1 MSAPLLWIIFP
12 ILISILLLIF
22 RKNYLLV
29 CLVQIIL
36 CSIIIISAILARFV
50 TPETTSILIYQITPS
65 MNILGRSLIFTSG
78 LKTTMIFS
86 FSALVIWSL
95 SLLIFK
101 IKSNIVPFGITF
113 IGLLIAALAVEPFL
127 YSALIIE
134 IAVVV
139 SIPIFANATN
149 PRIKG
154 VSRYLIYFTI
164 GMPFILLAGWY
175 LAGGEISP
183 VNDEQLIQA
192 ALLLGL
198 GFIFWLAVFPF
209 QSWIP
214 LLAEETE
221 PIEGF
226 FVLTILPMAIA
237 MLLMKYLNGFAWLRG
252 FITVFQ
258 ALRLFGLI
266 MIVFGSIWFSFQK
279 NLRKAISYLLL
290 VSSGLV
296 VVALSFNSSDGYI
309 FSSYFMLLRLI
320 CFFLLSMILM
330 VFEKT
335 RENNSIVSLQLK
347 ALFKKSPITA
357 LVFFI
362 PLFSL
367 VGMPW
372 TVGFPIMQS
381 LFSELAIFI
390 PQFMILL
397 LLSLIIISI
406 TIIRWIFI
414 SIKNDDDSIASS
426 NLGPQETAFLLVCV
440 LGMIIIGIFPNIIY
454 PHIGSIV
461 SDLQFLVK

>member
-1 MSAPLLWIIFP
+1 LSAPVLWIVLP
-12 ILISILLLIF
+12 ILISIIFLIF
-22 RKNYLLV
+22 RKNFLLI
-29 CLVQIIL
+29 CLIQIIL
-36 CSIIIISAILARFV
+36 CLLILISAISARFV
-50 TPETTSILIYQITPS
+50 VSESTSILIYQISPT

-78 LKTTMIFS
+78 LKTTVILFFS
-86 FSALVIWSL
+86 TLGIWSL
-95 SLLIFK
+95 SLYIFK
-101 IKSNIVPFGITF
+101 VRSNIVPFGLTF

-134 IAVVV
+134 IAVIV
-139 SIPIFANATN
+139 SIPIVANAAN

-164 GMPFILLAGWY
+164 GMPFVLLAGWY

-192 ALLLGL
+192 TLLLGL
-198 GFIFWLAVFPF
+198 GFVFWLAVFPF

-252 FITVFQ
+252 FVTVFQ

-266 MIVFGSIWFSFQK
+266 MIIIGSIWFAFQK
-279 NLRKAISYLLL
+279 TLRKAISYLLL

-296 VVALSFNSSDGYI
+296 VLAISFNSSDGYI

-330 VFEKT
+330 VIEKKS
-335 RENNSIVSLQLK
+335 ENISIDSLK
-347 ALFKKSPITA
+347 GLFLKSPIIS
-357 LVFFI
+357 LGFFI

-367 VGMPW
+367 IGMPW
-372 TVGFPIMQS
+372 TFGFPVMQS
-381 LFSELAIFI
+381 LFSEFTIYFPRYMVLL
-390 PQFMILL
+390 IL
-397 LLSLIIISI
+397 SQIIISI
-406 TIIRWIFI
+406 TIIRWIFT
-414 SIKNDDDSIASS
+414 SLKKEDDNIASS
-426 NLGPQETAFLLVCV
+426 NLEMHETIYLIICV
-440 LGMIIIGIFPNIIY
+440 FGLIIIGIFPNIVY
-454 PHIGSIV
+454 PHISEIV
-461 SDLQFLVK
+461 KDLQFLVK